1 MRQLVSEAMLR
12 QFLPGIYLVVI
23 LHLLTACV
31 TINKSQSSAEE
42 KSENYVTL
50 GMEYFQQGRLE
61 SALANLKKGIQYNP
75 DSYVG
80 NAMLA
85 LIYEKLD
92 RDDEADAYYHKAID
106 VVSDDSHEFGSIH
119 NNYASF
125 LCSMGRL
132 DEAGQHYRKAYEHTL
147 YQTPEVALENGGLCY
162 QQHNDLVTA
171 EGYFRLALK
180 KNPKMPQSLLAM
192 AQLSFDMKRYMQG
205 RAFIQRYHE
214 MQEDSVAESLLLA
227 IRIEKALGDKASEKK
242 YTDLLKSRF
251 PDSSQ
256 AALLV
261 DLE

>member
-1 MRQLVSEAMLR
+1 MWQLVNETMRR
-12 QFLPGIYLVVI
+12 QFLAGMFLVVI
-23 LHLLTACV
+23 LHLLSACV
-31 TINKSQSSAEE
+31 TVGKSHASAEE
-42 KSENYVTL
+42 KSENYVAL
-50 GMEYFQQGRLE
+50 GTEYFQQGRLE
-61 SALANLKKGIQYNP
+61 AALANLKKGIEFDS

-85 LIYEKLD
+85 LVYEELE
-92 RDDEADAYYHKAID
+92 RDDEAEKYYLKAID
-106 VVSDDSHEFGSIH
+106 VVSADSHEFGSIH

-125 LCSMGRL
+125 LCSKGRL
-132 DEAGQHYRKAYEHTL
+132 DDAGLHYREAYEHTL
-147 YQTPEVALENGGLCY
+147 YRSPEVALENGGLCY
-162 QQHNDLVTA
+162 QRHNDLVTA

-180 KNPKMPQSLLAM
+180 KDPKRPISLFAM

-214 MQEDSVAESLLLA
+214 ELEGGAEGLLLA

-242 YTDLLKSRF
+242 YTELLKSRF

-261 DLE
+261 DLK

>member
-1 MRQLVSEAMLR
+1 M
-12 QFLPGIYLVVI
+12 VVI
-23 LHLLTACV
+23 LHLLSGCV
-31 TINKSQSSAEE
+31 TVSKSQASAEE
-42 KSENYVTL
+42 KAENYVAL
-50 GMEYFQQGRLE
+50 GTEYFQQGRLE
-61 SALANLKKGIQYNP
+61 AALANLKKGIQYNP

-85 LIYEKLD
+85 LIYEDLE
-92 RDDEADAYYHKAID
+92 RDDEAEKYYLKAID
-106 VVSDDSHEFGSIH
+106 VVPADSHEFGSIQ

-125 LCSMGRL
+125 LCSQGRL
-132 DEAGQHYRKAYEHTL
+132 DEAGLHYRKAYEHTL
-147 YQTPEVALENGGLCY
+147 YQTPEMALENGGLCY
-162 QQHNDLVTA
+162 LQHNDLVTA

-180 KNPKMPQSLLAM
+180 KNPNMSKSLLAM

-214 MQEDSVAESLLLA
+214 VPEAGEAESLLLA

-242 YTDLLKSRF
+242 YTELLKSRF

-261 DLE
+261 DLK